1 MLNQVFVSYR
11 HESIEHARAV
21 LRLGELLRQAKIPV
35 AMDQFYLNDHSGGPD
50 EGWPKWCEDC
60 ANKSVCVLIIAFE
73 GWFAAYDKTAEPGG
87 LGAATEADLFRQ
99 ALWDEKGNNAR
110 IHLAF
115 LHQVADFFQERF
127 RNVNMIA
134 GLLFMCN
141 SPAES
146 PN

>member
-1 MLNQVFVSYR
+1 
-11 HESIEHARAV
+11 
-21 LRLGELLRQAKIPV
+21 
-35 AMDQFYLNDHSGGPD
+35 MDQFYLNDHPGGPD